1 MKNTMKKI
9 FCAVLVAVMCITCLP
24 VSFAAAVNTVEI
36 PSDAVEFNG
45 HYYKAYDIS
54 MPWTEAKTYCETMKG
69 HLVTI
74 TSKQE
79 QSFVESLLVNV
90 QKKMYWIGMT
100 ATSKKPVWITGEEY
114 VFSNW
119 GHALPD
125 NMCADEQYVHIYA
138 VNHCNLNNEIIQSR
152 GQWNDLTNNGTSGAE
167 ADKKFYLFENMGY
180 ICEWEPNEHIITGTL
195 TGSSSDPKIAIDGMW
210 YEYDTTVP
218 GLADAIDKFALN
230 ETITCKIRFGKIVAC
245 SKSKINSKAT
255 LSINT
260 SDNTIEYDS
269 VTKKYSPENIS
280 LTIDIANNI
289 VSSPRGS
296 VNTEYIA
303 GYDITFDKIVIDIQ
317 DSDMLYFKDGWF
329 GLGKT
334 QNVEKIFDS
343 PVTLKAG
350 KTFYFNDDLTAYVN
364 DNYKW
369 GETELKKDVKVY
381 AYLYNKDEYIC
392 ADELTV
398 TFKNNEAQNIIKNNA
413 EAEKQSQSAAAILDN
428 TACII
433 QSDFLSE
440 IFTKEQLKA
449 IQSAIQCKIALCAL
463 PESTYKKAGL
473 EDKIIEKLIK
483 KAGVSKD
490 WLGTSYTADISLTV
504 NVDTEK
510 YGQLEIEFNMP
521 TTYYSFGSDNPYG
534 GTSFDFSYEIIGGK
548 GKKNVPPDKLTGDFL
563 GLGTY
568 ANIKNFADSVQKVA
582 LSQLESAYNLGYGN
596 DLNKVGDMLFGG
608 TVTKILSK
616 TKSKSYSHLT
626 FTMMTFPAKQVK
638 IHCPVDVYVY
648 NPENTLCA
656 SIENN
661 EITMSCEDIDI
672 EVVGDE
678 KYLTV
683 YDGDYSI
690 EIIATAEDKMDISVE
705 EFSYSDEKIRTTS
718 FDNIVL
724 TPGDSFKTAI
734 DTNYLDSEYIIAKN
748 DEENISA
755 DTDISFIHYVNGIE
769 IIDKEATCTAE
780 GEYHIECAECKKT
793 VLSGSIPAKGHSDSN
808 CDGVCDLC
816 SEDFTK
822 NCTCMCHSNEFIRF
836 IHKLLCFFYR
846 IFGMNEYRVCSCGKA
861 HW

>member
-9 FCAVLVAVMCITCLP
+9 LCAVLIAVMCITCLP
-24 VSFAAAVNTVEI
+24 VNFASATNTVEI

-45 HYYKAYDIS
+45 HYYKAYNIS
-54 MPWTEAKTYCETMKG
+54 NGWTSAKTYCENLGG
-69 HLVTI
+69 HLATI
-74 TSKQE
+74 TSQNE
-79 QSFVESLLVNV
+79 QNFIVANFLTGSPE
-90 QKKMYWIGMT
+90 KKCYFLGGYRNSST
-100 ATSKKPVWITGEEY
+100 AKEWFWVTGESFCY
-114 VFSNW
+114 GNW
-119 GHALPD
+119 AGGENTQTNEPNQVYTIIASGNSTWMTPYKWYSHMNYD
-125 NMCADEQYVHIYA
+125 SGTWTADWA
-138 VNHCNLNNEIIQSR
+138 
-152 GQWNDLTNNGTSGAE
+152 G
-167 ADKKFYLFENMGY
+167 KFTGF
-180 ICEWEPNEHIITGTL
+180 ICEWSPNEHTVSGKITG
-195 TGSSSDPKIAIDGMW
+195 GSNTPKIAINGIW

-218 GLADAIDKFALN
+218 GLADAIDKFAIN

-260 SDNTIEYDS
+260 SDSTIEYDTI
-269 VTKKYSPENIS
+269 TKKYSPDNIS

-289 VSSPRGS
+289 VSSSRGS
-296 VNTEYIA
+296 VNTGYIA

-350 KTFYFNDDLTAYVN
+350 KTFYFNDDLTAFIN

-369 GETELKKDVKVY
+369 SETELKKDVKVY
-381 AYLYNKDEYIC
+381 AYLYNKDKYIC

-398 TFKNNEAQNIIKNNA
+398 TFKNNEAQNTIKNNA

-449 IQSAIQCKIALCAL
+449 IQSAIQCKIVLCAL

-473 EDKIIEKLIK
+473 EDKIIEKLMK

-510 YGQLEIEFNMP
+510 YGQLEIEFNIP

-534 GTSFDFSYEIIGGK
+534 GTAFDFTYKIIGGK
-548 GKKNVPPDKLTGDFL
+548 GKKNVPSDKLTGDIL

-596 DLNKVGDMLFGG
+596 DLNKVGDMLFGE
-608 TVTKILSK
+608 TITKILSK
-616 TKSKSYSHLT
+616 TKAKSYSHLT

-648 NPENTLCA
+648 NPGNTLCA

-661 EITMSCEDIDI
+661 EITMSCEDIAI

-678 KYLTV
+678 KYLTI

-690 EIIATAEDKMDISVE
+690 EIIATAEDKMNISIE
-705 EFSYSDEKIRTTS
+705 EFSYSDEKIRTAS

-755 DTDISFIHYVNGIE
+755 DADISFIHYVNGIE
-769 IIDKEATCTAE
+769 IIDKKATCTAE
-780 GEYHIECAECKKT
+780 GEYHIECTECKKT
-793 VLSGSIPAKGHSDSN
+793 VLTGSVPATGHSDNN

-846 IFGMNEYRVCSCGKA
+846 IFGMNEYRVCSCGKT